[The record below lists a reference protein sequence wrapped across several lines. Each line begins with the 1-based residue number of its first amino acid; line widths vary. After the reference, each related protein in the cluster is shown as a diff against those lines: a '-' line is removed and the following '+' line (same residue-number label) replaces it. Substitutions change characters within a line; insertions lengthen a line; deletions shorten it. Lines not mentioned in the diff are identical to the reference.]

1 MTSIETNRAAVR
13 VLYHGNKNQN
23 NENKAY
29 ARLASGT
36 RVTDASDDAA
46 GLFVANRMKV
56 QILGIERAVKN
67 SFDGISLV
75 NAAEANLNEIRNM
88 VLRMREIAVKWQM
101 AFTSI
106 IPTGIFAQIEID
118 QLVQQ
123 IDLIAENANFNKV
136 ALLDGT
142 MQNVGIQSGPT
153 ANERPSIFLRTILL
167 LGLVLI
173 RLTSQRKPTQ
183 KRQWSHFN
191 QR

>member
-88 VLRMREIAVKWQM
+88 VLRMREILSKWPT
-101 AFTSI
+101 AFVDNEQD
-106 IPTGIFAQIEID
+106 FEIELSVI
-118 QLVQQ
+118 QQ
-123 IDLIAENANFNKV
+123 VDLIAKCQFNEV
-136 ALLDGT
+136 LLDGT
-142 MQNVGIQSGPT
+142 MQNVGIQTGPT
-153 ANERPSIFLRTILL
+153 ANGAQASLK
-167 LGLVLI
+167 
-173 RLTSQRKPTQ
+173 TSSWARY
-183 KRQWSHFN
+183 
-191 QR
+191 